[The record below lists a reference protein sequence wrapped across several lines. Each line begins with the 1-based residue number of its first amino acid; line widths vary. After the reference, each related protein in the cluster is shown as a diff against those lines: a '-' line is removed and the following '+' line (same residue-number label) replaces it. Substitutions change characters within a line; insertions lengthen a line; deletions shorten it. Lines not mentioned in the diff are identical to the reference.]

1 MGPTLKIMNGGC
13 EMSKPQSYKEWAEV
27 YGPATPVY
35 HYTVVI
41 KSGSPLGEDG
51 LNNAFYIERN
61 DPDDF
66 HFTNHPEFEEYLNE
80 EHHKITVAAYTK
92 EGDLLYVFRIN
103 NGAFKTLMNS
113 ANQRGRYVNAGGN
126 DWYFETD
133 KLKKM
138 RSNHP
143 NRDMVMSLHG
153 EYNGQLFL
161 TKPLMY
167 RYDKHLHS
175 YLKEMYF
182 IPDDAYWLISDED
195 EAINAAHEYE
205 PTKAYVGD
213 DYSKSRLI
221 YEDIV
226 SGKRKQPYKE
236 LEQP

>member
-13 EMSKPQSYKEWAEV
+13 EMSKSPQSYKEWAEV
-27 YGPATPVY
+27 YGPAKPTY

-41 KSGSPLGEDG
+41 KSRYPLGEDA
-51 LNNAFYIERN
+51 LNSDFYIERN
-61 DPDDF
+61 GYDPDNDL
-66 HFTNHPEFEEYLNE
+66 PEFEDYHSED
-80 EHHKITVAAYTK
+80 HHKITVSAYTK
-92 EGDLLYVFRIN
+92 EGDLLYIFRIN
-103 NGAFKTLMNS
+103 NGAFKTIMDS

-133 KLKKM
+133 KLQKM

-153 EYNGQLFL
+153 RCNGQLFL
-161 TKPLMY
+161 TKPIMFS
-167 RYDKHLHS
+167 YDKHLHA
-175 YLKEMYF
+175 YLKEMYS
-182 IPDDAYWLISDED
+182 IPDDANWLISDED
-195 EAINAAHEYE
+195 EAINAGHEWE
-205 PTKAYVGD
+205 PTKAYIGD

-226 SGKRKQPYKE
+226 SGNRKQPYKE